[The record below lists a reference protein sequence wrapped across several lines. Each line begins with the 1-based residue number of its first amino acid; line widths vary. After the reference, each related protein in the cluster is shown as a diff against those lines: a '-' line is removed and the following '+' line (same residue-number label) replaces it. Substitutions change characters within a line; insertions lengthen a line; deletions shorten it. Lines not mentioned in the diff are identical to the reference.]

1 MPNDY
6 LSTFLR
12 KASRSELIH
21 EATSAAKLFL
31 GVANKLDQE
40 IENKPR
46 PVINPKAL
54 TIGQMYLFI
63 YDAKWKQ
70 KLKYWDMHPLIFPIS
85 ISSDR
90 FMGINMHY
98 LPIGA
103 RVRLMDALYDFS
115 SGPPDKDR
123 LAISYGILKSAS
135 KYKYFKPCV
144 HVYLNH
150 YVRST
155 FMPIPSSDWK
165 KALLLPTQRFVG
177 PRAGSVYSDSVSK
190 Y

>member
-1 MPNDY
+1 MPKGY
-6 LSTFLR
+6 FSTFL
-12 KASRSELIH
+12 KQASRSELLH
-21 EATSAAKLFL
+21 EATSAARLFT
-31 GVANKLDQE
+31 GVANKLDGE
-40 IENKPR
+40 DK
-46 PVINPKAL
+46 PKAVVNSKSL
-54 TIGQMYLFI
+54 SIGQMYLFI
-63 YDAKWKQ
+63 YDAKWKE
-70 KLKYWDMHPLIFPIS
+70 KLSYWDMHPLIFPIG
-85 ISSDR
+85 ISGDR

-115 SGPPDKDR
+115 TGSPDKDK

-155 FMPIPSSDWK
+155 FMTIPSAQWK
-165 KALLLPTQRFVG
+165 KALLLPTQKFTG
-177 PRAGSVYSDSVSK
+177 PHAGRVYSDSVSK